1 MNPLTARQPASSA
14 HEHSGVSGRAE
25 RRCVLFGCLEAAA
38 WIVSDPQGGDLPAW
52 KADLDVI
59 LIGALTRVPPDSRI
73 RVEVW
78 GA

>member
-1 MNPLTARQPASSA
+1 M
-14 HEHSGVSGRAE
+14 
-25 RRCVLFGCLEAAA
+25 LFGCLEAAA
-38 WIVSDPQGGDLPAW
+38 WIVSDPQGGDLPACE
-52 KADLDVI
+52 ADLDVI